1 MSRQAAA
8 SNSAITTRR
17 QTRAGAGRPAHI
29 HKTTGDGS
37 DLAGFIGG
45 AILMIATLC
54 LIWEYLAVILLCGAI
69 AAFVAMC
76 SK

>member
-1 MSRQAAA
+1 MSWRTI
-8 SNSAITTRR
+8 SRSARKRIQVRS
-17 QTRAGAGRPAHI
+17 GAGRPAHI

-37 DLAGFIGG
+37 DLAGFIVG

-54 LIWEYLAVILLCGAI
+54 LIWEYLPVILAVVI
-69 AAFVAMC
+69 IVAFVAMC